1 MNEHPIF
8 EKSAALHDEWLWRKN
23 ARSGTVGHGDMFF
36 VLCGCLE

>member
-1 MNEHPIF
+1 MNTPFLKNLPHCTMNGCVG
-8 EKSAALHDEWLWRKN
+8 KN